1 MCFLPTDQTMFHGS
15 FPYVVDK
22 TFTFEVDA
30 VIQGRISRIDRDVA
44 RIYFMRRDDQAAG
57 NFVPAP
63 VPGHLTLHDVDRR
76 KVVPVHRNQ
85 LFITWMANY
94 ELRHGNEAVLCLKAE
109 HQHAIRTSFDCGEF
123 KN

>member
-1 MCFLPTDQTMFHGS
+1 
-15 FPYVVDK
+15 
-22 TFTFEVDA
+22 
-30 VIQGRISRIDRDVA
+30 
-44 RIYFMRRDDQAAG
+44 MRRDDCAAG

-63 VPGHLTLHDVDRR
+63 VPGHLTLHDVDSL

-109 HQHAIRTSFDCGEF
+109 HQHAIRTSFGFGEL